1 MIVWAGFFYQ
11 ANVVLVSGPR
21 QSILGLV
28 LEDNIFSALDVP
40 CPAHPRAIPNVQAVG
55 RFARGNVSQV
65 HISDSD
71 VQVSSVP
78 TVASSVSRSLSAVE
92 ASVFRFELHESDNAT
107 QPRVLL
113 FGWVDALEYSVAY
126 DAGAA
131 AAGFVAHRADVNGSS
146 VRVVFERPVS
156 ATVFLTAS
164 QGEQP
169 APLPPPP
176 KA

>member
-1 MIVWAGFFYQ
+1 
-11 ANVVLVSGPR
+11 
-21 QSILGLV
+21 
-28 LEDNIFSALDVP
+28 
-40 CPAHPRAIPNVQAVG
+40 VQAVG

-78 TVASSVSRSLSAVE
+78 TVASSVSRSLSAAE
-92 ASVFRFELHESDNAT
+92 ASVFRFELHESDGA
-107 QPRVLL
+107 PRVLL
-113 FGWVDALEYSVAY
+113 FGWVDTLEYSVAY

-131 AAGFVAHRADVNGSS
+131 AAAFVAHRAEVNGSS
-146 VRVVFERPVS
+146 VRVLFERPVS